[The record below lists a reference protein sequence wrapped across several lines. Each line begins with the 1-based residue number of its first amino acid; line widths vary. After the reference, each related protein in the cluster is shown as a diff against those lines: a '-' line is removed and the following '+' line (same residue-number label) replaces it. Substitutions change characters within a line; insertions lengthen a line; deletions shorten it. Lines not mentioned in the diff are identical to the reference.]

1 MRNLI
6 LTSLLVFA
14 STWLGGCGSDH
25 VPELQK
31 EGIKV
36 MGVVVDGKSESNDG
50 DMEYSLHVI
59 FTSQEGKKVD
69 YKQKYVDEHAFKSA
83 YKGKKVEIIYLK
95 KDPEIFEIISGDM
108 VYAFYP
114 ESSKISIEDL
124 MALMNQ
130 NITKPEDAARIL
142 SNIEYGWRK
151 YEPRPN
157 DTKEDAEVNNQV
169 LENVETGSQIRFL
182 PNGEMGYKSVTR
194 LVESSQENSDE
205 SRLKKYIQK
214 EISEPMKAVMPQLFA
229 EEKNYYVY
237 QNFYILH
244 RMVQNDSQNAG
255 SEDPTKMSSLFWLV
269 KTKVEPAPQK
279 ESAKK

>member
-1 MRNLI
+1 
-6 LTSLLVFA
+6 
-14 STWLGGCGSDH
+14 LGGCGSDH

-36 MGVVVDGKSESNDG
+36 MGVVVDGKAESNDG
-50 DMEYSLHVI
+50 DMEYSLHVV
-59 FTSQEGKKVD
+59 FTSQEGKQVD

-114 ESSKISIEDL
+114 ESGKISIEDL

-130 NITKPEDAARIL
+130 NITKPEEAARIL
-142 SNIEYGWRK
+142 SNIEYGWRQYAPK
-151 YEPRPN
+151 PN
-157 DTKEDAEVNNQV
+157 DKKEDAEVNSQV

-182 PNGEMGYKSVTR
+182 PNGEIGYEKVTHIGETR
-194 LVESSQENSDE
+194 QADSDE
-205 SRLKKYIQK
+205 YRLKKYITK
-214 EISEPMKAVMPQLFA
+214 EISEPMKAIIPNLFA
-229 EEKNYYVY
+229 QEKNYYVY
-237 QNFYILH
+237 QNFVILH
-244 RMVQNDSQNAG
+244 RMVQNDLQVEKRSAG
-255 SEDPTKMSSLFWLV
+255 SGDPTRLSSLFWLV
-269 KTKVEPAPQK
+269 KTKVESSPQK